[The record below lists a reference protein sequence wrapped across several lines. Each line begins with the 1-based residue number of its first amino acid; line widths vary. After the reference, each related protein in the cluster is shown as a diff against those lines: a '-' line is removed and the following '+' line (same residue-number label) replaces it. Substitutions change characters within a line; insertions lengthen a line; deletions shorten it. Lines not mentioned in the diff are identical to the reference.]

1 MHKIIV
7 SNVPI
12 KDTLVKKMHVNT
24 STRMC
29 DSIKEDYH
37 DFMEKSY
44 NISSNEI
51 RL

>member
-12 KDTLVKKMHVNT
+12 VKKMHVNT
-24 STRMC
+24 SIRMC
-29 DSIKEDYH
+29 DSVKEDYH

-44 NISSNEI
+44 NI
-51 RL
+51 

>member
-7 SNVPI
+7 SNVSI

-29 DSIKEDYH
+29 DSVKED
-37 DFMEKSY
+37 DVC
-44 NISSNEI
+44 
-51 RL
+51 